1 MKAVIMAGGEG
12 SRLRPLTCNIPK
24 PLVKLCGK
32 PVSEYILDLLAENG
46 CDEAVFTLRYKGKEI
61 ENHFKSGKY
70 KGITLDFSYEDTPLG
85 TAGAVKKAALAAGL
99 DKEEEILVISGDAM
113 CDFDLSALLV
123 YHKAKKAAATIL
135 TKSVEDPRE
144 YGCVLSSE
152 GFVTGFSEKPS
163 YMGAVSDMANTGIYV
178 ISKKALELIPDNVM
192 WDFSKNVFPQM
203 LAENIPLAAFEGAG
217 YWCDIGDIPSY
228 KKCQRDILFGMV
240 RCEFD
245 NRCDDIADSE
255 GIKLNLPCF
264 IGENVSIGAGTVIES
279 GSVIESNTNI
289 GKNCKLRDCVIGG
302 GVFLADKVKCSGAII
317 CENSVMEQGAAA
329 YENSVLGSGSVM
341 ERDSVLEPNVKIWD
355 NKRITFGTMHREN
368 LKYGE
373 NTPKEISEKGIEGE
387 TNTDITPG
395 FMTVLG
401 SACEAVFDGKVIVS
415 CGGGNAATVLKACF
429 CAGFSGSGGKIT
441 DCGISSLPALIHLSR
456 VIKADGVVNIDV
468 TASSRISILNRGG
481 LPLTRVQERK
491 LESALNRGD
500 YRNAEWDGFGEIKT
514 FKNAALLYS
523 TALEE
528 ASDFKCRYNVAL
540 NCNNPIITAAAVMP
554 LKRISN
560 KKGELLTI
568 NINREGSKAELFV
581 SDNEKADHTR
591 LITIVG
597 LDLIQK
603 GHDVAVPL
611 EFPSVMEEAAK
622 SAGRDVK
629 RFYQCSNDNSDKEAR
644 ILAGDQPFLFDGLLL
659 ALNALQIITESYVGL
674 GQYLKT
680 LPDLRS
686 ENRFLC
692 INCPPQRIIGKLAK
706 AQSSYS
712 EGVFLGQQGS
722 RVLLRSNRKGDG
734 LYMYAE
740 SYSQET
746 AKSLCD
752 EVEEAV
758 KRLSDKF

>member
-12 SRLRPLTCNIPK
+12 SRLRPLTCNLPK

-46 CDEAVFTLRYKGKEI
+46 CDEAVFTLRYKGREI
-61 ENHFKSGKY
+61 EKHFKSRKY

-85 TAGAVKKAALAAGL
+85 TAGAVKKAALAADF

-113 CDFDLSALLV
+113 CDFDLSALAV
-123 YHKAKKAAATIL
+123 FHRAKKAAATIL
-135 TKSVEDPRE
+135 TKSVDDPRE
-144 YGCVLSSE
+144 YGCVISSN

-163 YMGAVSDMANTGIYV
+163 YMGAVSDMANTGIYI
-178 ISKKALELIPDNVM
+178 ISKKVLELIPDNVM

-203 LAENIPLAAFEGAG
+203 LEENIPLASFEGSG

-228 KKCQRDILFGMV
+228 KKCQRDILFGLV
-240 RCEFD
+240 RCDFD
-245 NRCDDIADSE
+245 NRCADID
-255 GIKLNLPCF
+255 GVKLNRPCF
-264 IGENVSIGAGTVIES
+264 IGENVKIGVGTVIES
-279 GSVIESNTNI
+279 GSVIESNVNI
-289 GKNCKLRDCVIGG
+289 GKNCKLRDCIIGG
-302 GVFLADKVKCSGAII
+302 GVFLSDKVKCSGGII
-317 CENSVMEQGAAA
+317 CENAVMEQGAAA

-341 ERDSVLEPNVKIWD
+341 ERDSVLEPNVKVWD
-355 NKRITFGTMHREN
+355 NKRIPFGTVQKEN

-373 NTPKEISEKGIEGE
+373 NTLREISEKGIEGE
-387 TNTDITPG
+387 TNTDITPS

-401 SACEAVFDGKVIVS
+401 SACEAVFENKVIVS
-415 CGGGNAATVLKACF
+415 CGCGNAASVLKACF
-429 CAGFSGSGGKIT
+429 CAGFSGAGGKVT
-441 DCGISSLPALIHLSR
+441 DCGVSSLPALIHLSR
-456 VIKADGVVNIDV
+456 VMNADGLVNIDV
-468 TASSRISILNRGG
+468 TANSRISILNRGG

-514 FKNAALLYS
+514 FKNAALLYG

-528 ASDFKCRYNVAL
+528 ASDFKCRYNVSV
-540 NCNNPIITAAAVMP
+540 NCNNPLISTAAAIP
-554 LKRISN
+554 LSKISN
-560 KKGELLTI
+560 KKGEPLTI
-568 NINREGSKAELFV
+568 NINRVGNKAELYV
-581 SDNEKADHTR
+581 SESEKADYTK
-591 LITIVG
+591 LVTIVG
-597 LDLIQK
+597 LNLMQK
-603 GHDVAVPL
+603 GSDVAVPL
-611 EFPSVMEEAAK
+611 EFPSIMEEAAK
-622 SAGRDVK
+622 STEQEVK

-644 ILAGDQPFLFDGLLL
+644 ILAANQPFLFDGLIL
-659 ALNALQIITESYVGL
+659 ALNALQIITESYMGL

-680 LPDLRS
+680 IPDLKS

-692 INCPPQRIIGKLAK
+692 IHCPPQRIIGKLAK
-706 AQSSYS
+706 GQNSFS

-722 RVLLRSNRKGDG
+722 RVLLRSSRKGDG

-758 KRLSDKF
+758 RRLSDKR